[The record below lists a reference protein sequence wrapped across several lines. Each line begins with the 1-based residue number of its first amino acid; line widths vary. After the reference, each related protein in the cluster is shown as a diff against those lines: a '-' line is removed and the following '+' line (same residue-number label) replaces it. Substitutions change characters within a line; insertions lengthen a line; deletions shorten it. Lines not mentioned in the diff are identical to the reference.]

1 MLKKKLFWEVFLSAL
16 FVAAATVVVYGRLA
30 GDTRFWNA
38 QMVWSIILAAG
49 WMIVATGYYH
59 QGWMVRT
66 CKSSTHVS
74 VVLPSA
80 VFIVQCVLFVKGIFY
95 NDWSLIAGALL
106 VNSGVVFNLYQIY
119 KVKLV
124 NSY

>member
-16 FVAAATVVVYGRLA
+16 FVAAATVVVYNNLA
-30 GDTRFWNA
+30 GDARFWNA
-38 QMVWSIILAAG
+38 QMVWSMVLAVG
-49 WMIVATGYYH
+49 WLIVAAGYYH
-59 QGWMVRT
+59 QGWMVHE

-119 KVKLV
+119 KVRSKR
-124 NSY
+124 